1 MFSYKKDLIE
11 KITILQYSIRNIHG
25 EKIEESNSFNR
36 ILSQYSKLL
45 AEQGCFLTALNYIKD
60 SNDVIIIYF

>member
-60 SNDVIIIYF
+60 SHDVIIIYF